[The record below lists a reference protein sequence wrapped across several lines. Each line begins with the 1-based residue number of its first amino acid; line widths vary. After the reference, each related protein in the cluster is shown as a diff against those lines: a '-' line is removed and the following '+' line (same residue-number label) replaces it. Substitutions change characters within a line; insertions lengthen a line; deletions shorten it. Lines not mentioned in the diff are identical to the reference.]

1 MYRQEKLL
9 LVNGDGEQREILEK
23 YLLAHTEYDVIAAEN
38 AREALCCLKQRAI
51 HCVVSD
57 VTIEGLDGWRLARMV
72 RSGVFNCPHDI
83 PFILITSL
91 WCKRIAET
99 TAREF
104 DIDAVLPF
112 SEYGLLA
119 EKIIALRDREALNR
133 KPRLLVIEDT
143 AQTAALISRV
153 LRSRFD
159 VELLVDGDEGLRE
172 WRRQTYDLVLLD
184 IMLPGISGPEIMQ
197 QMLLEKPDQTIVV
210 MTAHGSMELAEE
222 MMMQGAADF
231 ISKPFSTEQLRQ
243 VCEIAARRKDFIISN
258 EQFADAL
265 TSMQQNERALAA
277 QTREHRVI
285 LDNLATAVLELDCN
299 GCVVFANETWS
310 QLTGMSFE
318 QSLGKDLL
326 DFVYSDSASSV
337 AVIRRALK
345 NLRSGQGFSLH
356 IEFKLRDRFNHGSW
370 VEARLNTIRRDSSQ
384 QAITVAID
392 DISARKRAEQR
403 LEHLAIHDSLTGLY
417 NRHYFDTEL
426 VQTAALAQ
434 RSQIHHALLYINL
447 DHFKAINDTLG
458 HHRGDFVLKEA
469 SDRLQ
474 KMLRDSDRLCRIGG
488 DEFAVLL
495 SNTELD
501 QAREIAGALCEMMA
515 SEQFVFG
522 GQLLKV
528 SCSIG
533 ISLIDGSGNK
543 PQDYLQ
549 QADIALYVAKR
560 RGRNRVHVYTE
571 EDEASGDV
579 RSSMLWLHAVQRA
592 IEQDNLVL
600 HFQPIYAAPFDQ
612 VAYYEALVR
621 LVIGD
626 EIVYPGQFIPALERF
641 EDMGLLDLHVIAKSI
656 YMLSLNPKL
665 KKVAINLSAHAFQNE
680 RLVPFVQEKLRE
692 YAVLPERI
700 IFELTENA
708 SLSNLSATQGMVE
721 ALSAMGCGFSIDDFG
736 TGFSTF
742 AYLKNLPAETVK
754 IDGSFIKEL
763 KHSSIDLALVKSICD
778 VAHAL
783 GKQTVA
789 EFVEDAETLKLLG
802 EIGVDY
808 AQGYFLGR
816 PQPIEELEFSSPNV
830 SAAVS

>member
-9 LVNGDGEQREILEK
+9 LVNGDSAQREVLTR
-23 YLLAHTEYDVIAAEN
+23 YLRTKTDYDVIEATD
-38 AREALCCLKQRAI
+38 ARDALRSLKQQDI
-51 HCVVSD
+51 SCVVSD
-57 VTIEGLDGWRLARMV
+57 VTVQGLDGWRLARMV
-72 RSGVFNCPHDI
+72 RSGVFNCPEDI
-83 PFILITSL
+83 PFIIVTSI

-104 DIDAVLPF
+104 DIDYLLPF
-112 SEYGLLA
+112 SDHQSLA
-119 EKIIALRDREALNR
+119 EKISAAKHRDQISR
-133 KPRLLVIEDT
+133 KPRLLVIEDA

-159 VELLVDGDEGLRE
+159 VELLADGDSGLRE
-172 WRRQTYDLVLLD
+172 WRRGDYDLVLLD
-184 IMLPGISGPEIMQ
+184 VMLPGISGPEIMQ
-197 QMLLEKPDQTIVV
+197 QMLLEKPDQTVV
-210 MTAHGSMELAEE
+210 LMTAHGSMELAEE
-222 MMMQGAADF
+222 MMMKGAADF
-231 ISKPFSTEQLRQ
+231 ISKPFSTEQLRR

-258 EQFADAL
+258 EQFADAIL
-265 TSMQQNERALAA
+265 TVQRNEHALASQA
-277 QTREHRVI
+277 REHRVI
-285 LDNLATAVLELDCN
+285 LDNLATAVLELDSH

-310 QLTGMSFE
+310 QLTGMSFQ
-318 QSLGKDLL
+318 QSLGKELL
-326 DFVYSDSASSV
+326 DFVYPDSNSSV
-337 AVIRRALK
+337 NVIKRALK

-370 VEARLNTIRRDSSQ
+370 VEARLNTIRRGSSQ
-384 QAITVAID
+384 MAITVAID

-426 VQTAALAQ
+426 MQVAALAR
-434 RSQIHHALLYINL
+434 RSKINHALLYINL

-469 SDRLQ
+469 SERLHR
-474 KMLRDSDRLCRIGG
+474 MLRDSDRLCRIGG

-501 QAREIAGALCEMMA
+501 QAREIAGGLCEMMA
-515 SEQFVFG
+515 SEQFIFG
-522 GQLLKV
+522 GQVLKV

-533 ISLIDGSGNK
+533 ISLIDGRGSK

-600 HFQPIYAAPFDQ
+600 HFQPVYSAPFDQ

-621 LVIGD
+621 LVIDD
-626 EIVYPGQFIPALERF
+626 EIIYPGQFIPALERF
-641 EDMGLLDLHVIAKSI
+641 EDMGLLDLHVVAKSI
-656 YMLSLNPKL
+656 YTLSITPNL
-665 KKVAINLSAHAFQNE
+665 KKVSINLSAHAFQNE
-680 RLVPFVQEKLRE
+680 RLVPFVQEKLKE
-692 YAVLPERI
+692 YAVDPNRI

-708 SLSNLSATQGMVE
+708 SLSNLTATQGMVE

-763 KHSSIDLALVKSICD
+763 KHSSIDLALVKSIRD

-783 GKQTVA
+783 GKHTVA
-789 EFVEDAETLKLLG
+789 EFVEDAETLKILCD
-802 EIGVDY
+802 IGVDF
-808 AQGYFLGR
+808 AQGYYLGR
-816 PQPIEELEFSSPNV
+816 PQPIEALGLESSV
-830 SAAVS
+830 AAEAG